1 MSNNRNR
8 KNRNKFQAL
17 QGSNQ
22 KTRTTDLGL
31 EEIKIE
37 RSGFDVII
45 QGMEFFFSTS
55 EDHIREYLE
64 LQDDPEGFVAKVK
77 NVSNRTQFDPEALD
91 VETFDTVINDQ
102 KEAIKIAIDTILG
115 EGSFDRLYS
124 RYPDVLAISKIMTAV
139 TETANRGLEAWSK
152 KQQKEA
158 DQMAAQALI
167 DKKRNRGE

>member
-8 KNRNKFQAL
+8 KNRNKFQTV
-17 QGSNQ
+17 QGGQ
-22 KTRTTDLGL
+22 QPRTTDLGL

-55 EDHIREYLE
+55 EDHIREYMK
-64 LQDDPEGFVAKVK
+64 LQEDPDAFIQSVIDK
-77 NVSNRTQFDPEALD
+77 SQRTQFDPDNLD

-102 KEAIKIAIDTILG
+102 KEALRIAIDTILG
-115 EGSFDRLYS
+115 AGSFDRLYS
-124 RYPDVLAISKIMTAV
+124 RYPDVLAISKIMATV
-139 TETANRGLEAWSK
+139 TETANKGLEAWSV

-158 DQMAAQALI
+158 DKLAAEALI
-167 DKKRNRGE
+167 SKKRNRGE